1 MSRRLVIRACA
12 FTRAAA
18 ELGVRLGSELRRLG
32 HEYALS
38 APERLA
44 ADFGASTL
52 DELDSWTAAA
62 FDEADA
68 LIFVG
73 ACGIAVRAIAPHVR
87 DKLTDPAVLCVSEDG
102 RFVVSLLSGHVGGA
116 NELARSVAES
126 LGCVAVITTAS
137 DVQGSFAVDLWAR
150 DQGLALVERTIAKEV
165 SACLLDG
172 GEVGFTSDFAV
183 DGLLPKGLVTC
194 DARSD
199 LPSQMP
205 RLGIAV
211 SIDDQVQPFER
222 TLHLVPQVVSV
233 GVGCRRGSDREAIA
247 SLVDA
252 CLAEARVSPRAV
264 RTLATIDIKADEEGI
279 CQLAHERG
287 WGLKLHSA
295 AELALLEGDF
305 QHSDFVERTVGVDNV
320 CERAACV
327 EGEMLLLGRRAEGG
341 VTVALSA
348 RKPLLSFLP
357 RHNASEQHEEAAV
370 TASGFGPI
378 GCSRGGS
385 EASPQGQSRPN
396 ARELDVEAAVSATSD
411 GQIDRLPGSGEAS
424 ALSQAAE
431 RSDSGATSPLAC
443 ISAEGA
449 THEGEKEN
457 EDARRMKLSCVGL
470 GPGAGSDLTGR
481 ARAALEA
488 ADVIVGYT
496 SYIELIRADYPQKE
510 LVATPMR
517 KEVERCERALAEAV
531 RGRNVALVCSGDPG
545 IYGMA
550 GLVLE
555 LAEGYPELDI
565 EVIPGI
571 TAASG
576 GAGLLGAPLMGDWC
590 SISLSDLMTPWEE
603 IEQRLEAAARAGF
616 SIVLYNPGSRGRE
629 GHLRRAC
636 DILLRQLPPDT
647 VCGIARNVG
656 RKDESAKVMTLERLR
671 EEQVGMD
678 CCVFVGTTRTRFI
691 GGRMVTPRGYRIE
704 DRAHA

>member
-38 APERLA
+38 VPSRLA
-44 ADFGASTL
+44 DGFDASTL
-52 DELDSWTAAA
+52 GKLDSWTAAA

-73 ACGIAVRAIAPHVR
+73 ASGIAVRSIAPHVR
-87 DKLTDPAVLCVSEDG
+87 DKLTDPAVLCISEDG

-126 LGCVAVITTAS
+126 LGGVAVITTAS
-137 DVQGSFAVDLWAR
+137 DVQGGFAVDLWAR

-172 GEVGFTSDFAV
+172 GEVGFTSDYAV
-183 DGLLPKGLVTC
+183 EGMLPEGLIAC

-205 RLGIAV
+205 RIGIAV
-211 SIDDQVQPFER
+211 SFDDQVQPFER
-222 TLHLVPQVVSV
+222 TLHLVPQVVSI
-233 GVGCRRGSDREAIA
+233 GVGCRRGCDREAIA

-279 CQLAHERG
+279 RQLAHERG
-287 WGLKLHSA
+287 WELRLHSA
-295 AELALLEGDF
+295 AELARLEGDF
-305 QHSDFVERTVGVDNV
+305 WHSDFVERTVGVDNV
-320 CERAACV
+320 CERAACAA
-327 EGEMLLLGRRAEGG
+327 GETLLLGRRAEGG
-341 VTVALSA
+341 VTVALAA
-348 RKPLLSFLP
+348 RKPSPSFRP
-357 RHNASEQHEEAAV
+357 RQNAPEQLDEAAV
-370 TASGFGPI
+370 TASDREPI
-378 GCSRGGS
+378 GCSRGGG
-385 EASPQGQSRPN
+385 EASPQRQLRPKPQKLN
-396 ARELDVEAAVSATSD
+396 TGSDEA
-411 GQIDRLPGSGEAS
+411 PP
-424 ALSQAAE
+424 LSQAAE
-431 RSDSGATSPLAC
+431 RSDGGTDSPLAC
-443 ISAEGA
+443 RGADGA
-449 THEGEKEN
+449 THESKQES
-457 EDARRMKLSCVGL
+457 EDSRPMKLSCVGL
-470 GPGAGSDLTGR
+470 GPGAGNDLTGR

-496 SYIELIRADYPQKE
+496 SYIELIRAEYAHKE

-517 KEVERCERALAEAV
+517 KEVERCERALAEAA

-565 EVIPGI
+565 EAIPGI

-576 GAGLLGAPLMGDWC
+576 GASLLGAPLMGDWC

-603 IEQRLEAAARAGF
+603 IERRLEAAAGAGF
-616 SIVLYNPGSRGRE
+616 SIALYNPGSRGRA

-636 DILLRQLPPDT
+636 DILLRQLPPGT
-647 VCGIARNVG
+647 ACGIARNVG
-656 RKDESAKVMTLERLR
+656 RRDESAKVMTLERLR

-678 CCVFVGTTRTRFI
+678 SCIFVGTVRTRVI

-704 DRAHA
+704 DRPHA